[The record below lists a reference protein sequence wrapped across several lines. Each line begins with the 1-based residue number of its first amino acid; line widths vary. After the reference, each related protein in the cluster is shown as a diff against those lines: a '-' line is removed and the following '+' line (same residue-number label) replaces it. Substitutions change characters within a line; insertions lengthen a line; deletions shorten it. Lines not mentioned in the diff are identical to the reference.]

1 VKQKRRAEDSGAL
14 AQFVNETMNA
24 KDSRIV
30 NDFISCLTSGTVS
43 DNLLSVIQNAPK
55 GVPGTDTGPFRMVS
69 QNRPEEL
76 RRLFEVAKAI
86 VSAESH

>member
-1 VKQKRRAEDSGAL
+1 MKQKRRAEDSGAL

-30 NDFISCLTSGTVS
+30 NDFISYLTSGTVL
-43 DNLLSVIQNAPK
+43 DNLLSVIRNAPE
-55 GVPGTDTGPFRMVS
+55 GVPGTETGQFRMVS
-69 QNRPEEL
+69 QNRREEL